1 MKIIFRRQLSV
12 TEAGLLA
19 PVLIVISMLMA
30 TPIFFHTQLKSLED
44 FGIQN
49 PYTFDVAFCL
59 EEWEEDSVPQNSTD
73 FDQVD
78 ENIGWQ
84 RIYYSIFSMAM
95 QYVIPFV
102 IMASIYLKIFYYLKT
117 YRMVRAEKPEDKQ
130 RARRTNVMLCTI
142 SMVFCVAWLP
152 LNLIGIILD
161 ANKDFFG
168 EHAEEIT
175 LLTYISCHLVRIKS
189 SMSSKSL
196 KSSKSSKSSKFSYL
210 VVSFRMSRRPSL
222 AAL

>member
-1 MKIIFRRQLSV
+1 MQIIFRRQLSV

-19 PVLIVISMLMA
+19 PVLIVISMLRV
-30 TPIFFHTQLKSLED
+30 TPLFFHTQLKSLED
-44 FGIQN
+44 FGIKN
-49 PYTFDVAFCL
+49 PYPFDVAYCL
-59 EEWEEDSVPQNSTD
+59 EEWEDTNKEPENSTY
-73 FDQVD
+73 FDRMMD
-78 ENIGWQ
+78 ENVGWQ

-95 QYVIPFV
+95 QYVIPFI

-161 ANKDFFG
+161 ANEDFFG
-168 EHAEEIT
+168 ENAEEIT
-175 LLTYISCHLVRIKS
+175 LLTYISCHLVRIINKS
-189 SMSSKSL
+189 HQSHIFM
-196 KSSKSSKSSKFSYL
+196 
-210 VVSFRMSRRPSL
+210 V
-222 AAL
+222 